1 MCLAI
6 PSEVIELLDDDRAM
20 VDIGGAQHDISIA
33 FVEDVK
39 VGDFVLVHVGFA
51 LSRLD
56 PDEAQ
61 KTLDL
66 IDEMNE
72 AGAKELA
79 GSS

>member
-6 PSEVIELLDDDRAM
+6 PSEVIELLDDERAT

-33 FVEDVK
+33 FVDDVS
-39 VGDFVLVHVGFA
+39 VGDYVLVHVGYA
-51 LSRLD
+51 LSRMD
-56 PDEAQ
+56 ADEAK

-72 AGAKELA
+72 AGAKEAKAPL
-79 GSS
+79 